1 MTKVFRLGRLKMT
14 ERGSG
19 HQICRLSFVVCR
31 LSFVV
36 CRLSF
41 VVCRLSVYYKSLK
54 KMNENNNLWS
64 N

>member
-31 LSFVV
+31 LSFVII
-36 CRLSF
+36 LQIP
-41 VVCRLSVYYKSLK
+41 K
-54 KMNENNNLWS
+54 KDE
-64 N
+64 

>member
-41 VVCRLSVYYKSLK
+41 VVCRLSFVIILQIPK
-54 KMNENNNLWS
+54 KDE
-64 N
+64 